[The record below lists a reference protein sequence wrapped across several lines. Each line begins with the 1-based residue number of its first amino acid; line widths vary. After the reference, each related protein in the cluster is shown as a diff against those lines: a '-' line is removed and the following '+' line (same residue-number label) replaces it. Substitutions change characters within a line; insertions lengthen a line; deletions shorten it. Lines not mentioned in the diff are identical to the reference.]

1 MKLEECEM
9 AKLRKESL
17 TMNMYM
23 EFVKDGDIRE
33 DADVQRASGQWTN
46 EQVNELIVTVLTDG
60 YIPPIFIGEDLN
72 LQKWLLDGLQ
82 RTTSLRMFRFGNYKI
97 TSSIRNPIIK
107 YRERVKDEKGNPIED
122 ENGDYVWNDCV
133 FDIKNRTY
141 NELPDELKKQFN
153 RFQIDTVIFEEC
165 TMAKM
170 SDLILIYNNHTGM
183 NTAQKAVTYISEF
196 ARNVKDIVERP
207 FFIDYSNFT
216 EKEKIKGVVERVV
229 LETVMCMFHLDNWKK
244 QAKQIASYLNGNSSK
259 EEFEKLDDNLH
270 RLENVITDDIKS
282 IFNSK
287 DSFIWLTLF
296 NRFCDIKI
304 EDNKFAEFLREF
316 KNGLRN
322 KAVDGKLFDTVDTGA
337 GTKDKAVIIAKL
349 HILETLML
357 EYLHIEE
364 KDIKVAD
371 EEIFIANV
379 VEIDESEVHKN
390 IDIYKEDLNG
400 SDSLKGLK
408 DNCIRDG
415 SKLLDAQNNL
425 SLLAMV
431 AYSYKIG
438 QDLDEWLTY
447 FASRN
452 NTYFVDQRKNFYLM
466 RDDFNKYLGKGRAA

>member
-1 MKLEECEM
+1 M

-46 EQVNELIVTVLTDG
+46 EQINELIVTVLTDG

-82 RTTSLRMFRFGNYKI
+82 RTTSLRMFRFGNYRI
-97 TSSIRNPIIK
+97 TSAIRNSIIK
-107 YRERVKDEKGNPIED
+107 YRERAKDEKGNPIED
-122 ENGDYVWNDCV
+122 ENGDYVWNDYA
-133 FDIKNRTY
+133 FDIKNKTY
-141 NELPDELKKQFN
+141 DELPDELKKQFN

-183 NTAQKAVTYISEF
+183 NAAQKAVTYISEF

-216 EKEKIKGVVERVV
+216 EKEKTKGVVERVV
-229 LETVMCMFHLDNWKK
+229 LESVMCMFHLDNWKK
-244 QAKQIASYLNGNSSK
+244 QVKQIASYLNGNSSK
-259 EEFEKLDDNLH
+259 EEFEKLNDNLH
-270 RLENVITDDIKS
+270 RLESVITDDIKD

-296 NRFCDIKI
+296 NHFCDMGI
-304 EDNKFAEFLREF
+304 EDNRFAEFLREF

-322 KAVDGKLFDTVDTGA
+322 KPIDGKLFDTVDTGA
-337 GTKDKAVIIAKL
+337 GTKDKSIIITKL
-349 HILETLML
+349 HILEAIMN
-357 EYLHIEE
+357 EFLHI
-364 KDIKVAD
+364 DNID
-371 EEIFIANV
+371 TEEIDDETFIAKV
-379 VEIDESEVHKN
+379 VEIDKSEVHEN
-390 IDIYKEDLNG
+390 INIYKEDLNG
-400 SDSLKGLK
+400 NDALKGLK

-415 SKLLDAQNNL
+415 SKLLDTQNNL

-438 QDLDEWLTY
+438 QDLDKWLTE

-452 NTYFVDQRKNFYLM
+452 NTYIADQRKNFYYM
-466 RDDFNKYLGKGRAA
+466 RDNFKEYLKKGKVA